1 MLGQW
6 AGRLEQAEE
15 AAALRDRRM
24 VALLRTA
31 EDLQRGAD
39 DAAVLAART
48 DEAHRALAAVG
59 ARRLECVGR
68 ELRDEW

>member
-1 MLGQW
+1 MFCRGQVLGQW

-39 DAAVLAART
+39 DAVRPQPDVMLS
-48 DEAHRALAAVG
+48 LP
-59 ARRLECVGR
+59 CV
-68 ELRDEW
+68 